1 MNIYDLKNKISIIT
15 GGAGLLGIQHAHALL
30 ELNSTVILI
39 DIDYKKLLKTKNYFK
54 KLNKNVFVYQLDITN
69 ENQLKKIS
77 SKILKK
83 IKKIDVLI
91 NNAAVDYKPTKKIK
105 KKISF
110 ESSDLTSWRKEIDV
124 GLTGAYISCKIFGNE
139 ISKKG
144 GVILNISSDLST
156 IAPDQRLY
164 SHLNTVKP
172 ATYSVVKHGLIGL
185 TKYLAAYWAKKKVR
199 VNAISPGGVY
209 NSQDKIFLKKIKKL
223 IPMGRM
229 AEPSEYREAI
239 KFLCTDA
246 SKYMTG
252 QNIIIDGGRSIL

>member
-1 MNIYDLKNKISIIT
+1 M
-15 GGAGLLGIQHAHALL
+15 
-30 ELNSTVILI
+30 
-39 DIDYKKLLKTKNYFK
+39 KKF
-54 KLNKNVFVYQLDITN
+54 
-69 ENQLKKIS
+69 
-77 SKILKK
+77 
-83 IKKIDVLI
+83 KKIDVLI

-110 ESSDLTSWRKEIDV
+110 ENSGINSWRKEIDV
-124 GLTGAYISCKIFGNE
+124 GLTGAYISCKILGSE

-144 GVILNISSDLST
+144 GVIVNISSDLSI

-209 NSQDKIFLKKIKKL
+209 NSQDKIFLKKIKSL

-229 AEPSEYREAI
+229 AEPNEYREAI